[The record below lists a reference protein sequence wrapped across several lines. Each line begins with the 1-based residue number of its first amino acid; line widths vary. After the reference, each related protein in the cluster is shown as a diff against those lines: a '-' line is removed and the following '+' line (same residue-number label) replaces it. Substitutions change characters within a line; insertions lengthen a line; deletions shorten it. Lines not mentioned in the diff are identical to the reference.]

1 KINEA
6 IELPGAALLCFSFT
20 PKNVNEHQAS
30 KRPRYVHA
38 AYENALKEIAASLH
52 LSRNILLALMALQ
65 SWKDFMRRW
74 VKAYILS
81 YDAKAQLS
89 VLDKTSK
96 AASDILKVKI
106 CVLSFQNILVP
117 LTN

>member
-1 KINEA
+1 MNFWSDIISIQRLRDVHTGYE
-6 IELPGAALLCFSFT
+6 IAL
-20 PKNVNEHQAS
+20 VE
-30 KRPRYVHA
+30 V
-38 AYENALKEIAASLH
+38 AASLQ

-65 SWKDFMRRW
+65 SWKGFVRRW
-74 VKAYILS
+74 MKAYTLS

-106 CVLSFQNILVP
+106 GLLSSQTILFTHLSVICIECTS
-117 LTN
+117 LSCLI

>member
-1 KINEA
+1 VE
-6 IELPGAALLCFSFT
+6 
-20 PKNVNEHQAS
+20 V
-30 KRPRYVHA
+30 
-38 AYENALKEIAASLH
+38 AASLQ

-65 SWKDFMRRW
+65 SWKGFVRRW
-74 VKAYILS
+74 VKAYTLS

-106 CVLSFQNILVP
+106 GLLSLQTILFTHLSVICIECTS
-117 LTN
+117 LSCLI

>member
-1 KINEA
+1 
-6 IELPGAALLCFSFT
+6 
-20 PKNVNEHQAS
+20 
-30 KRPRYVHA
+30 
-38 AYENALKEIAASLH
+38 
-52 LSRNILLALMALQ
+52 MALQ

-81 YDAKAQLS
+81 YDAKAPLS

-117 LTN
+117 LNNQLAATASTVQVYVISDVGFFLYEFHAEYDSNSG

>member
-1 KINEA
+1 
-6 IELPGAALLCFSFT
+6 
-20 PKNVNEHQAS
+20 
-30 KRPRYVHA
+30 
-38 AYENALKEIAASLH
+38 
-52 LSRNILLALMALQ
+52 
-65 SWKDFMRRW
+65 MRRW

-81 YDAKAQLS
+81 YDAKAPLS

-117 LTN
+117 LLIS

>member
-1 KINEA
+1 M
-6 IELPGAALLCFSFT
+6 
-20 PKNVNEHQAS
+20 
-30 KRPRYVHA
+30 
-38 AYENALKEIAASLH
+38 EIAASLQ

-74 VKAYILS
+74 MKAYILS
-81 YDAKAQLS
+81 YDAKALLS

-96 AASDILKVKI
+96 AASDILKVKFS
-106 CVLSFQNILVP
+106 VLSLQIILSP